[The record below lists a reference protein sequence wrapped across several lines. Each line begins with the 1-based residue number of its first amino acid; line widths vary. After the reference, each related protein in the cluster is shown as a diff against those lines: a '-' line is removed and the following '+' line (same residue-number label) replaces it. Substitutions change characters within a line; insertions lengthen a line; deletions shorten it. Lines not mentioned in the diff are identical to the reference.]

1 MLSTSKH
8 ITNSV
13 HNQTVILIMEPKTSL
28 IISTYNNADALA
40 LLLKSVR
47 LQSVLPEEVI
57 VADDGSGEITQE
69 LIARE
74 KEIFPVPLIHVWQPD
89 EGFRLAH
96 IRNKAIAQA
105 QYDYLIS
112 IDGDIILHR
121 HFIRDHKA
129 FSEKGCFIQGGRV
142 ILFEAASKKM
152 LQKSDTLVSY
162 FNPAIYNRHNT
173 IASPFLARLFTR
185 VRAQSVRRIRG
196 CNASFWKN
204 DLININGYNELFI
217 GWGSE
222 DKELAV
228 RLYNSGVKLKVIKF
242 GAVCYHLHH
251 KLKVNN
257 RRLER
262 NNQLLKEAQR
272 LKIVKCQE
280 GISKYLH

>member
-1 MLSTSKH
+1 
-8 ITNSV
+8 
-13 HNQTVILIMEPKTSL
+13 MEPKTSL
-28 IISTYNNADALA
+28 IISTYNNTEALA

-57 VADDGSGEITQE
+57 VADDGSGESTKE
-69 LIARE
+69 LINKE
-74 KEIFPVPLIHVWQPD
+74 KELFPVPLIHIWQPD

-105 QYDYLIS
+105 RYDYLVS
-112 IDGDIILHR
+112 IDGDIILHQ

-129 FSEKGCFIQGGRV
+129 FAEPGCFIQGGRV
-142 ILFEAASKKM
+142 ILFENASKKM
-152 LQKSDTLVSY
+152 LRNEDPRISY

-173 IASPFLARLFTR
+173 ISSPFLARIFTR
-185 VRAQSVRRIRG
+185 VHSQGVRRIRG
-196 CNASFWKN
+196 CNASFWKQ
-204 DLININGYNELFI
+204 DLIHINGYNELFV

-251 KLKVNN
+251 KLKISN

-262 NNQLLKEAQR
+262 NNQLLREAQR
-272 LKIVKCQE
+272 LKTVQCTE
-280 GISKYLH
+280 GISKYLS